1 MFQNLT
7 QYQTAGLIVMVVIL
21 PLLLNTMYIWYLAN
35 KSKQWPKVQGTIK
48 TVNIH
53 GSEIQMD
60 LEYNYQVQG
69 ETHKNKRIFFTN
81 SKYYKKSRAI
91 EFEKKY
97 HEGQEV
103 SVFYNPNKHHMS
115 VLEPGRKDGVIS
127 GIILLALLFALGYIA
142 FFNEAL
148 LTTILNQQFQLFN

>member
-1 MFQNLT
+1 MFQELT
-7 QYQTAGLIVMVVIL
+7 DYQTTGLIIMLIIS
-21 PLLLNTMYIWYLAN
+21 PLLINTLYIWYLAN
-35 KSKQWPKVQGTIK
+35 QSKRWPKVEGTIQ

-60 LEYNYQVQG
+60 LEYSYQVQG

-81 SKYYKKSRAI
+81 SKYYKKNRAI

-97 HEGQEV
+97 REGQQV
-103 SVFYNPNKHHMS
+103 NVFYNPNKHRMA

-127 GIILLALLFALGYIA
+127 AIILLTLFFTLGYVA
-142 FFNEAL
+142 FFNPAL
-148 LTTILNQQFQLFN
+148 ITAFIN

>member
-1 MFQNLT
+1 METVFQNLT
-7 QYQTAGLIVMVVIL
+7 QYQITGLILMVVIL

-35 KSKQWPKVQGTIK
+35 QSKQWPKVQGTIQ

-60 LEYNYQVQG
+60 LEYSYQVQG

-97 HEGQEV
+97 KEGQQV
-103 SVFYNPNKHHMS
+103 SVFYNPNKHRMA

-127 GIILLALLFALGYIA
+127 GVIFLALFFALGYIA

-148 LTTILNQQFQLFN
+148 LTTFIN